1 MHLNYPQLAIYL
13 WIVLAA
19 VWLIGLAG
27 IKPTVR
33 IQSLSSRLLHI
44 ALGCLGFGLLYKDYF
59 HRGWLALRFVPRSD
73 AVSLA
78 GLLLMF
84 AGVLFASWARLVLG
98 GNWSSTVTLKQD
110 HTLIRRGPYSIVR
123 HPIYTGF
130 LTAVLG
136 DALILGEVRGL
147 VALAVLFLTWTIKS
161 TLEERMM
168 YERFGAEYIE
178 YRNRVKGLVPFVY

>member
-78 GLLLMF
+78 GLL
-84 AGVLFASWARLVLG
+84 LG